1 MIKGLIFDLDDTLT
15 IHDELYDPNY
25 LRIIREFFPDYK
37 NNDLVNTVIMKNN
50 WTHLD
55 LNTKEIYQKALLYSL
70 ENHE

>member
-37 NNDLVNTVIMKNN
+37 NNDS
-50 WTHLD
+50 
-55 LNTKEIYQKALLYSL
+55 EILKVMIQTIDDIGSKKYFSRWC
-70 ENHE
+70 H

>member
-37 NNDLVNTVIMKNN
+37 NNDS
-50 WTHLD
+50 
-55 LNTKEIYQKALLYSL
+55 EILKVMIQTIDDIGSKIFF
-70 ENHE
+70 